1 MEDGEFYRTDEKVVA
16 GIPVEYVSWVD
27 TKEDLS
33 VIGFIR
39 KEGTNRWFNPKYY
52 RAEEVDNIK
61 QNY

>member
-1 MEDGEFYRTDEKVVA
+1 MEDGEFYRVDEKVVA
-16 GIPVEYVSWVD
+16 GIPIEYINWVD

-33 VIGFIR
+33 AIGFIR
-39 KEGTNRWFNPKYY
+39 KEGTNRWFNSKYY